1 MKERRSIGPWQMELL
16 TQRPSLPQFK
26 ALPDACK
33 LEIIRLLVQLLHQH
47 VSDDGASVEADDE

>member
-1 MKERRSIGPWQMELL
+1 MELL